1 MLNLLLIKN
10 CLRQHKTVYICVF
23 AVLFLSVFS
32 LAFFS
37 AYADSL
43 AYGELLQALEESN
56 GANIKVRNATKEDV
70 SMFDS
75 LENVT
80 VWYEDGTIYIACDN
94 INSSENVAAKT
105 SEIIRNS
112 KKDLRMLFYTPSWFA
127 SYFEEGFVTVI
138 KFIMSAVSL
147 VSIYYIFNVFIGRQH
162 KDFAIYKSV
171 GMSREQFTV
180 IVGIEFFAV
189 FVLAVLLALPAA
201 GLALRLLV
209 SLYFKVKITMS
220 SIGYAVYR
228 FQTKKQIF
236 VLALAL
242 LTTMLAYFIT
252 LYKYFGSHT
261 LAKSLSRTGNFKRT
275 ASSMKKKSIFAL
287 LPFLKFARNRTL
299 TVIAVML
306 ILPVFGYAVYEMNYG
321 YEPYVKRNGCD
332 FIISDRYIADVS
344 TLRQEDI
351 DELLGFSC
359 VDRVGYY
366 YYNNN
371 FNEKGTQVLS
381 PTIGRAAFDVIYDD
395 LSVKE
400 GEVYIDE
407 KFSEQ
412 YKVGDVIEIVSTE
425 TNRELDIK
433 ISGTYKTENTQNT
446 PRYLTFYCTMD
457 TFSAL
462 TGIET
467 TPRSLFVYLKEDVTE
482 QEHSDIR
489 EWLNDTFPNS
499 YSDERQEIEDR
510 RIIIERSKKVD
521 MLRSAAM
528 ILTSSVTLWA
538 VLMFEVYSRRDEISV
553 LYSIGAEKRQLKKLL
568 LIEMGMRS
576 AVCSVLIVSV
586 CAVAGAIKNTIPFS
600 FGIFA
605 VYVGA
610 VLVTT
615 ANFVIPSMIAFH
627 GIVKNQNKER
637 DNGDTES
644 LGAE

>member
-1 MLNLLLIKN
+1 MLYLLLIKN
-10 CLRQHKTVYICVF
+10 CLRQHKTAYICVF

-43 AYGELLQALEESN
+43 SYGEFLQKLEESN
-56 GANIKVRNATKEDV
+56 GANIKVRNASEEDI

-80 VWYEDGTIYIACDN
+80 IWYEDGAIYIACDD
-94 INSSENVAAKT
+94 IPSSREVADKT
-105 SEIIRNS
+105 SRIIIDS
-112 KKDLRMLFYTPSWFA
+112 KKDLRMLFYTPEFFA
-127 SYFEEGFVTVI
+127 PFFEEGFVTVI

-147 VSIYYIFNVFIGRQH
+147 VSVYYIFNVFIERQH

-171 GMSREQFTV
+171 GMSTGQFMI
-180 IVGIEFFAV
+180 IVGIEVFAV
-189 FVLAVLLALPAA
+189 YVLAVLLALPAA

-209 SLYFKVKITMS
+209 SLFFKVKITMS
-220 SIGYAVYR
+220 SVGYAVYR
-228 FQTKKQIF
+228 FQSKKQIF

-252 LYKYFGSHT
+252 LYKYFGSRT
-261 LAKSLSRTGNFKRT
+261 LEKSLKRTGNFKRT

-299 TVIAVML
+299 TLIAAML

-359 VDRVGYY
+359 VDKVGYT

-371 FNEKGTQVLS
+371 FKVKGAKTVSQNTVLAMFQ
-381 PTIGRAAFDVIYDD
+381 IVYDD
-395 LSVKE
+395 PSVKE

-407 KFSEQ
+407 IFSDQ
-412 YKVGDVIEIVSTE
+412 YKAGDTIEIVSIQ

-433 ISGTYKTENTQNT
+433 ISGTYKTDRSPTY
-446 PRYLTFYCTMD
+446 PMLYCTMD

-482 QEHSDIR
+482 QELSDIR
-489 EWLNDTFPNS
+489 AWLGETFVS

-510 RIIIERSKKVD
+510 RIIVERSQKVD

-610 VLVTT
+610 VLITA

-627 GIVKNQNKER
+627 GIVKKYSKER

>member
-1 MLNLLLIKN
+1 MLYLLLIKN
-10 CLRQHKTVYICVF
+10 CLRQHKTAYICVF

-43 AYGELLQALEESN
+43 AYGELLQTLEETN
-56 GANIKVRNATKEDV
+56 GANIKVSNATKEDV

-80 VWYEDGTIYIACDN
+80 IWYEDGTIYIACD
-94 INSSENVAAKT
+94 IHSSEDVAVKT
-105 SEIIRNS
+105 AEIIRNS
-112 KKDLRMLFYTPSWFA
+112 KKDLGMLLYSPSMFMP
-127 SYFEEGFVTVI
+127 YFEEGFVTVI

-147 VSIYYIFNVFIGRQH
+147 VSIYYIFNVFIERQH

-220 SIGYAVYR
+220 LIGYAVYR

-261 LAKSLSRTGNFKRT
+261 LEKTLNRTGNFKRT
-275 ASSMKKKSIFAL
+275 ASSMKKKSILAL
-287 LPFLKFARNRTL
+287 LPFLKFTRNRTL
-299 TVIAVML
+299 TVVAAML

-321 YEPYVKRNGCD
+321 YEPYVKRYGCD
-332 FIISDRYIADVS
+332 FMISDQYIADVS

-359 VDRVGYY
+359 VDKVGYT

-371 FNEKGTQVLS
+371 FKVKGAKEVSQN
-381 PTIGRAAFDVIYDD
+381 IGRAMFQIVYDD
-395 LSVKE
+395 PSVKE

-407 KFSEQ
+407 KFGDQ
-412 YKVGDVIEIVSTE
+412 YKAGDTIEIVSTE

-433 ISGTYKTENTQNT
+433 ISGTYKTDRSPTY
-446 PRYLTFYCTMD
+446 PMLYCTMD

-482 QEHSDIR
+482 QELSDFR
-489 EWLNDTFPNS
+489 AWLKDTFPNS

-610 VLVTT
+610 VLITA

-627 GIVKNQNKER
+627 GIVKKYSKER

>member
-43 AYGELLQALEESN
+43 SYGEFLQKLEESN
-56 GANIKVRNATKEDV
+56 GANIKVRNASEEDV

-94 INSSENVAAKT
+94 INSSEDVAVKT
-105 SEIIRNS
+105 SEIIVNS

-147 VSIYYIFNVFIGRQH
+147 VSIYYIFNVFIERQH

-261 LAKSLSRTGNFKRT
+261 LAKSLKRTGNFKRT

-321 YEPYVKRNGCD
+321 YEPYVKRYGCD
-332 FIISDRYIADVS
+332 FIISDPYIADVS

-351 DELLGFSC
+351 DELLGFSY
-359 VDRVGYY
+359 VDKVGYD

-371 FNEKGTQVLS
+371 FKEKGAKTVSQN
-381 PTIGRAAFDVIYDD
+381 IGFVMFQIVYDD
-395 LSVKE
+395 PSVKE

-407 KFSEQ
+407 KFSDQ
-412 YKVGDVIEIVSTE
+412 YKAGDTIEIVSIQ

-433 ISGTYKTENTQNT
+433 ISGTYKTEGYPTY
-446 PRYLTFYCTMD
+446 PILYCTMD
-457 TFSAL
+457 TFAAL

-467 TPRSLFVYLKEDVTE
+467 TPRALFVYLKEDVTE
-482 QEHSDIR
+482 QELSDIR
-489 EWLNDTFPNS
+489 AWLGETFVS

-510 RIIIERSKKVD
+510 RIIIERSQKVD

-553 LYSIGAEKRQLKKLL
+553 LYNIGAEKRQLKKLL

-600 FGIFA
+600 FGILA

-610 VLVTT
+610 VLITT

-637 DNGDTES
+637 NNGDTES

>member
-1 MLNLLLIKN
+1 MLYLLLIKN

-43 AYGELLQALEESN
+43 SYGELLQALEESN
-56 GANIKVRNATKEDV
+56 GANIKVSNASKEDV

-80 VWYEDGTIYIACDN
+80 IWYEDGTIYIACD
-94 INSSENVAAKT
+94 IHSSEDVAVKT
-105 SEIIRNS
+105 AEIIRNS
-112 KKDLRMLFYTPSWFA
+112 KKDLGMLLYSPSMFMP
-127 SYFEEGFVTVI
+127 YFEEEFVTVI

-147 VSIYYIFNVFIGRQH
+147 ISIYYIFNVFVERQH

-189 FVLAVLLALPAA
+189 FFLSALLALPVA

-209 SLYFKVKITMS
+209 SLFFKVKITMS
-220 SIGYAVYR
+220 LVGYAVYR
-228 FQTKKQIF
+228 FQSKKQIF

-252 LYKYFGSHT
+252 LYKYFGSRT
-261 LAKSLSRTGNFKRT
+261 LEKSLKRTGNFKRT
-275 ASSMKKKSIFAL
+275 ASSMKKKSIFAF

-299 TVIAVML
+299 TLIAAML

-321 YEPYVKRNGCD
+321 YEPYVKRYGCD
-332 FIISDRYIADVS
+332 FMISDQYIADVS

-359 VDRVGYY
+359 VDKVGYT

-371 FNEKGTQVLS
+371 FKVKGAKEVSQN
-381 PTIGRAAFDVIYDD
+381 IGRAMFQIVYDD
-395 LSVKE
+395 PSVKE

-407 KFSEQ
+407 KFGDQ
-412 YKVGDVIEIVSTE
+412 YKAGDTIEIVSTE

-433 ISGTYKTENTQNT
+433 ISGTYKTEGYPTY
-446 PRYLTFYCTMD
+446 PILYCTMD
-457 TFSAL
+457 TFAAL

-467 TPRSLFVYLKEDVTE
+467 TPRALFVYLKEDVTE
-482 QEHSDIR
+482 QELSDIR
-489 EWLNDTFPNS
+489 AWMGETFVS

-510 RIIIERSKKVD
+510 RIIVERSQKVD

-610 VLVTT
+610 VLVTA

-627 GIVKNQNKER
+627 GIVKKYSKER

>member
-1 MLNLLLIKN
+1 MLYLLLIKN

-43 AYGELLQALEESN
+43 SYGEFLQKLEESN
-56 GANIKVRNATKEDV
+56 GANIKVRNASEEDI

-80 VWYEDGTIYIACDN
+80 IWYEDGVIYIACDD
-94 INSSENVAAKT
+94 IPSSREVADKT
-105 SEIIRNS
+105 SRIIIDS
-112 KKDLRMLFYTPSWFA
+112 KKDLKMLFYTPEFFA
-127 SYFEEGFVTVI
+127 PFFEEGFVTVI

-147 VSIYYIFNVFIGRQH
+147 VSIYYIFNVFIERQH

-171 GMSREQFTV
+171 GMSTGQFMI
-180 IVGIEFFAV
+180 IVGIEVFAV
-189 FVLAVLLALPAA
+189 YVLAVLLALPAA

-209 SLYFKVKITMS
+209 SLFFKVKITMS
-220 SIGYAVYR
+220 SVGYAVYR
-228 FQTKKQIF
+228 FQSKKQIF

-252 LYKYFGSHT
+252 LYKYFGSRT
-261 LAKSLSRTGNFKRT
+261 LEKSLKRTGNFKRT

-299 TVIAVML
+299 TLIAAML

-321 YEPYVKRNGCD
+321 YEPYVKRYGCD
-332 FIISDRYIADVS
+332 FMISDQYIADVS

-359 VDRVGYY
+359 VDKVGYT

-371 FNEKGTQVLS
+371 FKVKGAKEVSQN
-381 PTIGRAAFDVIYDD
+381 IGRAMFQIVYDD
-395 LSVKE
+395 PSVKE

-407 KFSEQ
+407 KFGDQ
-412 YKVGDVIEIVSTE
+412 YKAGDTIEIVSTE

-433 ISGTYKTENTQNT
+433 ISGTYKTDRSPTY
-446 PRYLTFYCTMD
+446 PMLYCTMD

-462 TGIET
+462 TGVET
-467 TPRSLFVYLKEDVTE
+467 TPRALFVYLKEDVTE
-482 QEHSDIR
+482 QELSDIR
-489 EWLNDTFPNS
+489 AWMGDTFGS

-510 RIIIERSKKVD
+510 RIIVERSQKVD

-610 VLVTT
+610 VLITA

-627 GIVKNQNKER
+627 GIVKKYSKER

>member
-43 AYGELLQALEESN
+43 SYGELLQTLEETN
-56 GANIKVRNATKEDV
+56 GANIKVSNASKEDV

-80 VWYEDGTIYIACDN
+80 IWYEDGTIYIACD
-94 INSSENVAAKT
+94 IHSSEDVAVKT
-105 SEIIRNS
+105 AEIIRNS
-112 KKDLRMLFYTPSWFA
+112 KKDLGMLLYSPSMFMPH
-127 SYFEEGFVTVI
+127 FEGEFVTVI

-147 VSIYYIFNVFIGRQH
+147 VSIYYIFNVFIERQH

-220 SIGYAVYR
+220 LIGYAVYR

-261 LAKSLSRTGNFKRT
+261 LAKSLNRTGNFKRT

-321 YEPYVKRNGCD
+321 YEPYVKRKGCD
-332 FIISDRYIADVS
+332 FIISDPYIADVS

-359 VDRVGYY
+359 VDKVGYT

-371 FNEKGTQVLS
+371 FKVKGAKVVSQN
-381 PTIGRAAFDVIYDD
+381 IGRAAFEVIYDD
-395 LSVKE
+395 PSVKE

-407 KFSEQ
+407 KFGDQ
-412 YKVGDVIEIVSTE
+412 YKAGDIIEIVSTE
-425 TNRELDIK
+425 TGRELDIK
-433 ISGTYKTENTQNT
+433 ISGTYKTDRSPTY
-446 PRYLTFYCTMD
+446 PMLYCTMD

-482 QEHSDIR
+482 QELSDIR
-489 EWLNDTFPNS
+489 AWLGETFVS

-510 RIIIERSKKVD
+510 RIIVERSQKVD

-538 VLMFEVYSRRDEISV
+538 VLMFEVYSRSDEISV

-610 VLVTT
+610 VLITA

-627 GIVKNQNKER
+627 GIVKKYSKER

>member
-1 MLNLLLIKN
+1 M
-10 CLRQHKTVYICVF
+10 F

-43 AYGELLQALEESN
+43 SYGELLQALEESN

-94 INSSENVAAKT
+94 INSSEDVAVKT
-105 SEIIRNS
+105 SEIIVNS

-147 VSIYYIFNVFIGRQH
+147 VSIYYIFNVFIERQH

-180 IVGIEFFAV
+180 IIGIEFFAV

-261 LAKSLSRTGNFKRT
+261 LAKSLNRTGNFKRT

-332 FIISDRYIADVS
+332 FIISDPYIADVS

-351 DELLGFSC
+351 DELLGFSY
-359 VDRVGYY
+359 VDKVGYT

-371 FNEKGTQVLS
+371 FKEKGAKTVSQN
-381 PTIGRAAFDVIYDD
+381 IGFVMFQIVYDD
-395 LSVKE
+395 PSVKE

-407 KFSEQ
+407 KFGDQ
-412 YKVGDVIEIVSTE
+412 YKAGDTIEIVSTE

-433 ISGTYKTENTQNT
+433 ISGTYKTKNTQNK

-462 TGIET
+462 TGVET

-482 QEHSDIR
+482 QELSDIR
-489 EWLNDTFPNS
+489 AWMGDTFGS

-510 RIIIERSKKVD
+510 RIIIERSQKVD

-610 VLVTT
+610 VLITA

-627 GIVKNQNKER
+627 GIVKKYSKER

>member
-1 MLNLLLIKN
+1 MLYLLLIKN

-43 AYGELLQALEESN
+43 SYGELLQALEESN
-56 GANIKVRNATKEDV
+56 GANIMVRNASKEDV

-80 VWYEDGTIYIACDN
+80 VWYEDGAIYIACDD
-94 INSSENVAAKT
+94 INSSEDVAVKT
-105 SEIIRNS
+105 SEIIVNS
-112 KKDLRMLFYTPSWFA
+112 KKDLKMLFYTPSWFA
-127 SYFEEGFVTVI
+127 SYFEGEFVTVI

-147 VSIYYIFNVFIGRQH
+147 VSIYYIFNVFIERQH

-189 FVLAVLLALPAA
+189 FFLSALLALPAA

-209 SLYFKVKITMS
+209 SLFFKVKITMS
-220 SIGYAVYR
+220 PIGYAVYR

-252 LYKYFGSHT
+252 LHKYFGSRT
-261 LAKSLSRTGNFKRT
+261 LEKSLKRTGNFKRT
-275 ASSMKKKSIFAL
+275 ASSMKKKSILAL
-287 LPFLKFARNRTL
+287 LPFLKFTRNRTL
-299 TVIAVML
+299 TVVAAML

-321 YEPYVKRNGCD
+321 YEPYVKRYGCD
-332 FIISDRYIADVS
+332 FIISDPYIADVS

-359 VDRVGYY
+359 VDKVGYT

-371 FNEKGTQVLS
+371 FKEKGAKTVSQN
-381 PTIGRAAFDVIYDD
+381 IGRAMFQIVYDD
-395 LSVKE
+395 PSVKE

-407 KFSEQ
+407 KFGDQ
-412 YKVGDVIEIVSTE
+412 YKAGDTIEIVSTE
-425 TNRELDIK
+425 TNRELAIK
-433 ISGTYKTENTQNT
+433 ISGTYKTEGYPTY
-446 PRYLTFYCTMD
+446 PILYCTMD
-457 TFSAL
+457 TFATL
-462 TGIET
+462 TGVET

-482 QEHSDIR
+482 QELSDIR
-489 EWLNDTFPNS
+489 AWLGETFGS

-510 RIIIERSKKVD
+510 RIIVERSQKVD

-610 VLVTT
+610 VLITA
-615 ANFVIPSMIAFH
+615 ANFVIPSMIAFN
-627 GIVKNQNKER
+627 GIVKKYSKER

>member
-43 AYGELLQALEESN
+43 AYGELLQTLEETN
-56 GANIKVRNATKEDV
+56 GANIKVSNATKEDV

-80 VWYEDGTIYIACDN
+80 IWYEDGTIYIACD
-94 INSSENVAAKT
+94 IHSSEDVAVKT
-105 SEIIRNS
+105 AEIIRNS
-112 KKDLRMLFYTPSWFA
+112 KKDLGMLLYSPSMFMP
-127 SYFEEGFVTVI
+127 YFEEGFVTVI

-147 VSIYYIFNVFIGRQH
+147 VSIYYIFNVFIERQH

-220 SIGYAVYR
+220 LIGYAVYR

-261 LAKSLSRTGNFKRT
+261 LAKSLNRTGNFKRT

-351 DELLGFSC
+351 DELLGMSC
-359 VDRVGYY
+359 VDKVGYT

-371 FNEKGTQVLS
+371 FKVKGAKTVSQNTVLAMFQ
-381 PTIGRAAFDVIYDD
+381 IVYDD
-395 LSVKE
+395 PSVKE

-407 KFSEQ
+407 KFSDQ
-412 YKVGDVIEIVSTE
+412 YKAGDTIEIVSIQ

-433 ISGTYKTENTQNT
+433 ISGTYKADRSPTY
-446 PRYLTFYCTMD
+446 PMLYCTMD

-482 QEHSDIR
+482 QELSDIKA
-489 EWLNDTFPNS
+489 WLNDTFPNS
-499 YSDERQEIEDR
+499 YSDERQKIEDR
-510 RIIIERSKKVD
+510 RIIIERSQKVD

-553 LYSIGAEKRQLKKLL
+553 LYNIGAEKRQLKKLL

-610 VLVTT
+610 VLITT

>member
-56 GANIKVRNATKEDV
+56 GANIKVSNASKEDV

-80 VWYEDGTIYIACDN
+80 IWYEDGTIYIACDN
-94 INSSENVAAKT
+94 INSSEDVAVKT
-105 SEIIRNS
+105 SEIIVNS

-147 VSIYYIFNVFIGRQH
+147 VSIYYIFNVFIERQH

-261 LAKSLSRTGNFKRT
+261 LAKSLNRTGNFKRT

-351 DELLGFSC
+351 DELLGMSC
-359 VDRVGYY
+359 VDKVGYT

-371 FNEKGTQVLS
+371 FKVKGAKTVSQNTVLAMFQ
-381 PTIGRAAFDVIYDD
+381 IVYDD
-395 LSVKE
+395 PSVKE

-407 KFSEQ
+407 KFSDQ
-412 YKVGDVIEIVSTE
+412 YKAGDTIEIVSIQ

-433 ISGTYKTENTQNT
+433 ISGTYKTDRSPTY
-446 PRYLTFYCTMD
+446 PMLYCTMD

-482 QEHSDIR
+482 QELSDIR
-489 EWLNDTFPNS
+489 KWLNDTFPNS

-553 LYSIGAEKRQLKKLL
+553 LYNIGAEKRQLKKLL

-600 FGIFA
+600 FGILA

-610 VLVTT
+610 VLITT

>member
-1 MLNLLLIKN
+1 MLYLLLIKN

-43 AYGELLQALEESN
+43 SYGELLQALEESN
-56 GANIKVRNATKEDV
+56 GANIKVSNASKEDV

-80 VWYEDGTIYIACDN
+80 IWYEDGTIYIACD
-94 INSSENVAAKT
+94 IHSSEDVAVKT
-105 SEIIRNS
+105 AEIIRNS
-112 KKDLRMLFYTPSWFA
+112 KKDLGMLLYSPSMFMP
-127 SYFEEGFVTVI
+127 YFEEEFVTVI

-147 VSIYYIFNVFIGRQH
+147 ISIYYIFNVFVERQH

-189 FVLAVLLALPAA
+189 FFLAVLLALPAA

-220 SIGYAVYR
+220 LIGYAVYR

-261 LAKSLSRTGNFKRT
+261 LAKSLNRTGNFKRT

-351 DELLGFSC
+351 DELLGMSC
-359 VDRVGYY
+359 VDKVGYT

-371 FNEKGTQVLS
+371 FKVKGAKTVSQNTVLAMFQ
-381 PTIGRAAFDVIYDD
+381 IVYDD
-395 LSVKE
+395 PSVKE

-407 KFSEQ
+407 KFSDQ
-412 YKVGDVIEIVSTE
+412 YKAGDTIEIVSIQ

-433 ISGTYKTENTQNT
+433 ISGTYKTDRSPTY
-446 PRYLTFYCTMD
+446 PMLYCTMD

-482 QEHSDIR
+482 QELSDIR
-489 EWLNDTFPNS
+489 AWLGETFVS

-610 VLVTT
+610 VLITA

-627 GIVKNQNKER
+627 GIVKKYSKER

>member
-1 MLNLLLIKN
+1 MLYLLLIKN

-43 AYGELLQALEESN
+43 SYGELLQTLEETN
-56 GANIKVRNATKEDV
+56 GANIKVSNASKEDV

-80 VWYEDGTIYIACDN
+80 VWYEDGTIYIACD
-94 INSSENVAAKT
+94 IHSSEDVAVKT
-105 SEIIRNS
+105 AEIIRNS
-112 KKDLRMLFYTPSWFA
+112 KKDLGMLLYSPSMFMP
-127 SYFEEGFVTVI
+127 YFEEGFVTVI

-147 VSIYYIFNVFIGRQH
+147 ISIYYIFNVFVERQH

-189 FVLAVLLALPAA
+189 FFLSALLALPVA

-209 SLYFKVKITMS
+209 SLFFKVKITMS
-220 SIGYAVYR
+220 LVGYAVYR

-236 VLALAL
+236 VLVLAL

-252 LYKYFGSHT
+252 LYKYFGSRT
-261 LAKSLSRTGNFKRT
+261 LEKSLKRTGNFRRT

-287 LPFLKFARNRTL
+287 LPILKFARNRTL

-321 YEPYVKRNGCD
+321 YEPYVKRYGCD
-332 FIISDRYIADVS
+332 FIVSDPYIADVS

-351 DELLGFSC
+351 DALLGFSY
-359 VDRVGYY
+359 VDKVGYT

-371 FNEKGTQVLS
+371 FKVKGVKKVSQN
-381 PTIGRAAFDVIYDD
+381 IGRAMFQIVYDD
-395 LSVKE
+395 PSVKE

-407 KFSEQ
+407 KFGDQ
-412 YKVGDVIEIVSTE
+412 YKTGDTIEIVSTE
-425 TNRELDIK
+425 TGRELDIK
-433 ISGTYKTENTQNT
+433 ISGTYKIENTQNK

-462 TGIET
+462 TGVET
-467 TPRSLFVYLKEDVTE
+467 TPRALFVYLKEDVTE
-482 QEHSDIR
+482 QELSDIR
-489 EWLNDTFPNS
+489 AWMGDTFGS

-510 RIIIERSKKVD
+510 RIIVERSQKVD

-610 VLVTT
+610 VLITA

-627 GIVKNQNKER
+627 GIVKKYSKER

-644 LGAE
+644 LSAE

>member
-43 AYGELLQALEESN
+43 AYGELLQTLEETN
-56 GANIKVRNATKEDV
+56 GANIKVSNATKEDV

-80 VWYEDGTIYIACDN
+80 IWYEDGTIYIACD
-94 INSSENVAAKT
+94 IHSSEDVAVKT
-105 SEIIRNS
+105 AEIIRNS
-112 KKDLRMLFYTPSWFA
+112 KKDLGMLLYSPSMFMP
-127 SYFEEGFVTVI
+127 YFEEGFVTVI

-147 VSIYYIFNVFIGRQH
+147 VSIYYIFNVFIERQH

-220 SIGYAVYR
+220 LIGYAVYR

-261 LAKSLSRTGNFKRT
+261 LAKSLKRTGNFKRT

-359 VDRVGYY
+359 VDKVGYT

-371 FNEKGTQVLS
+371 FKVKGAKTVSQNTVLAMFQ
-381 PTIGRAAFDVIYDD
+381 IVYDD
-395 LSVKE
+395 PSVKE

-407 KFSEQ
+407 IFSDQ
-412 YKVGDVIEIVSTE
+412 YKAGDTIEIVSIQ

-433 ISGTYKTENTQNT
+433 ISGTYKTDRSPTY
-446 PRYLTFYCTMD
+446 PMLYCTMD

-482 QEHSDIR
+482 QELSDIR
-489 EWLNDTFPNS
+489 AWLNDTFPNS

-610 VLVTT
+610 VLITT

>member
-1 MLNLLLIKN
+1 MLYLLLIKN

-43 AYGELLQALEESN
+43 SYGEMLQALEESN
-56 GANIKVRNATKEDV
+56 GANIKVSNASKEDV
-70 SMFDS
+70 SMFNS

-80 VWYEDGTIYIACDN
+80 VWYEDGTIYIACD
-94 INSSENVAAKT
+94 IHSSEDVAVKT
-105 SEIIRNS
+105 AEIIRNS
-112 KKDLRMLFYTPSWFA
+112 KKDLGMLLYSPSMFMP
-127 SYFEEGFVTVI
+127 YFEEGFVTVI

-147 VSIYYIFNVFIGRQH
+147 VSIYYIFNVFIERQH

-189 FVLAVLLALPAA
+189 FFLSALLALPVA

-209 SLYFKVKITMS
+209 SLFFKVKITMS
-220 SIGYAVYR
+220 LVGYAVYR

-252 LYKYFGSHT
+252 LHKYFGSRT
-261 LAKSLSRTGNFKRT
+261 LEKSLKRTGNFKRT
-275 ASSMKKKSIFAL
+275 ASSMKKKSILAL
-287 LPFLKFARNRTL
+287 LPFLKFTRNRKLTL
-299 TVIAVML
+299 IAVML
-306 ILPVFGYAVYEMNYG
+306 ILPVFGYAVYEINYG
-321 YEPYVKRNGCD
+321 YEPYVKRYGCD
-332 FIISDRYIADVS
+332 FMISDQYIADVS

-359 VDRVGYY
+359 VDKVGYT

-371 FNEKGTQVLS
+371 FKEKGAKTVSQN
-381 PTIGRAAFDVIYDD
+381 IGRAMFQIVYDD
-395 LSVKE
+395 PSVKE

-407 KFSEQ
+407 KFGDQ
-412 YKVGDVIEIVSTE
+412 YKAGDVIEIVSTE
-425 TNRELDIK
+425 TNRELAIK
-433 ISGTYKTENTQNT
+433 ISGTYKTEGYPTY
-446 PRYLTFYCTMD
+446 PILYCTMD
-457 TFSAL
+457 TFAAL
-462 TGIET
+462 TGVET
-467 TPRSLFVYLKEDVTE
+467 TPRALFVYLKEDVTE
-482 QEHSDIR
+482 QELSDIR
-489 EWLNDTFPNS
+489 AWMRETFAS
-499 YSDERQEIEDR
+499 YSDERQEIEER
-510 RIIIERSKKVD
+510 RIIIERSQKVD

-538 VLMFEVYSRRDEISV
+538 VLMFEVYSRSDEISV

-605 VYVGA
+605 VYGGA
-610 VLVTT
+610 VLITT

-627 GIVKNQNKER
+627 GIVKKYSKER
-637 DNGDTES
+637 DNGDTEC

>member
-1 MLNLLLIKN
+1 MLYLLLIKN

-43 AYGELLQALEESN
+43 SYGELLQTLEETN
-56 GANIKVRNATKEDV
+56 GANIKVRNASKEDV

-80 VWYEDGTIYIACDN
+80 IWYEDGTIYIACD
-94 INSSENVAAKT
+94 IHSSEDVAVKT
-105 SEIIRNS
+105 AEIIRNS
-112 KKDLRMLFYTPSWFA
+112 KKDLGMLLYSPSMFMPH
-127 SYFEEGFVTVI
+127 FEGEFVTVI

-147 VSIYYIFNVFIGRQH
+147 VSIYYIFNVFIERQH

-220 SIGYAVYR
+220 LIGYAVYR

-261 LAKSLSRTGNFKRT
+261 LAKSLNRTGNFKRT

-332 FIISDRYIADVS
+332 FIVSDPYIADVS

-351 DELLGFSC
+351 DELLGMSC
-359 VDRVGYY
+359 VDKVGYT

-371 FNEKGTQVLS
+371 FKVKGAKTVSQNTVLAMFQ
-381 PTIGRAAFDVIYDD
+381 IVYDD
-395 LSVKE
+395 PSVKE

-407 KFSEQ
+407 KFSDQ
-412 YKVGDVIEIVSTE
+412 YKAGDTIEIVSIQ

-433 ISGTYKTENTQNT
+433 ISGTYKTDRSPTYT
-446 PRYLTFYCTMD
+446 MLYCTMD

-482 QEHSDIR
+482 QELSDIR
-489 EWLNDTFPNS
+489 AWLGETFVS

-600 FGIFA
+600 FGILA

-610 VLVTT
+610 VLITT
-615 ANFVIPSMIAFH
+615 ANFVTPSMIAFH

>member
-43 AYGELLQALEESN
+43 AYGELLQTLEETN
-56 GANIKVRNATKEDV
+56 GANIKVSNATKEDV

-80 VWYEDGTIYIACDN
+80 IWYEDGTIYIACD
-94 INSSENVAAKT
+94 IHSSEDVAVKT
-105 SEIIRNS
+105 AEIIRNS
-112 KKDLRMLFYTPSWFA
+112 KKDLGMLLYSPSMFMP
-127 SYFEEGFVTVI
+127 YFEEGFVTVI

-147 VSIYYIFNVFIGRQH
+147 VSIYYIFNVFIERQH

-220 SIGYAVYR
+220 LIGYAVYR

-242 LTTMLAYFIT
+242 LTTMLAFFIT
-252 LYKYFGSHT
+252 LHKYFGSRT
-261 LAKSLSRTGNFKRT
+261 LEKSLNRTGNFKRT

-287 LPFLKFARNRTL
+287 LPFLKFTRNRTL
-299 TVIAVML
+299 TVVAVML

-351 DELLGFSC
+351 DELLGFSY
-359 VDRVGYY
+359 VDKVGYT

-371 FNEKGTQVLS
+371 FKVKGAKTVSQNTVLAMFQ
-381 PTIGRAAFDVIYDD
+381 IVYDD
-395 LSVKE
+395 PSVKE

-407 KFSEQ
+407 KFGDQ
-412 YKVGDVIEIVSTE
+412 YKAGDTIEIVSTE

-433 ISGTYKTENTQNT
+433 ISGTYKTDRSPTY
-446 PRYLTFYCTMD
+446 PMLYCTMD

-462 TGIET
+462 TGVET

-482 QEHSDIR
+482 QELSDIR
-489 EWLNDTFPNS
+489 AWMGDTFGS

-510 RIIIERSKKVD
+510 RIIVERSQKVD

-528 ILTSSVTLWA
+528 ILTSSVTLWS

-553 LYSIGAEKRQLKKLL
+553 LYSIGAEKGQLKKLL

-610 VLVTT
+610 VLITA

-627 GIVKNQNKER
+627 GIVKKYSKER

>member
-1 MLNLLLIKN
+1 MLYLLLIKN

-56 GANIKVRNATKEDV
+56 GANIKVSNATKEDV

-94 INSSENVAAKT
+94 INSSEDVAVKT
-105 SEIIRNS
+105 AEIIRNS
-112 KKDLRMLFYTPSWFA
+112 KKDLGMLLYSPSMFMP
-127 SYFEEGFVTVI
+127 YFEEGFVTVI

-147 VSIYYIFNVFIGRQH
+147 VSIYYIFNVFIERQH

-180 IVGIEFFAV
+180 IIGIEFFAV

-201 GLALRLLV
+201 GLSLRLLV

-261 LAKSLSRTGNFKRT
+261 LAKSLNRTGNFKRT

-299 TVIAVML
+299 TVIAAML

-359 VDRVGYY
+359 VDKVGYT

-371 FNEKGTQVLS
+371 FKVKGAKEVSQN
-381 PTIGRAAFDVIYDD
+381 IGRAMFQIVYDD
-395 LSVKE
+395 PSVKE

-407 KFSEQ
+407 KFSDQ
-412 YKVGDVIEIVSTE
+412 YKAGDTIEIVSIQ

-433 ISGTYKTENTQNT
+433 ISGTYKTDRSPTY
-446 PRYLTFYCTMD
+446 PMLYCTMD

-467 TPRSLFVYLKEDVTE
+467 TPRALFVYLKEDVTE
-482 QEHSDIR
+482 QELSDIR
-489 EWLNDTFPNS
+489 AWLGETFVS

-510 RIIIERSKKVD
+510 RIIVERSQKVD

-610 VLVTT
+610 VLITA

-627 GIVKNQNKER
+627 GIVKKYSKER